1 MAKYFVCSDIH
12 GAESRLESAL
22 TRQSDIDTVVV
33 CGDLEMEVY
42 DVEEIIRRCTSR
54 SIDILMVRGNCD
66 PWFSS
71 SSRIPDQ
78 ITLTFNTKHKALVMH
93 SHLYRAS
100 SELMAY
106 AAKENAC
113 DIVIY
118 GHTHRQTDKEVYG
131 IRFLNP
137 GAMKNGN
144 YLIIE
149 TSGKGDLEVT
159 LY

>member
-1 MAKYFVCSDIH
+1 MKRNLGLAVCAAAGVLAGCLNLGTH
-12 GAESRLESAL
+12 
-22 TRQSDIDTVVV
+22 T
-33 CGDLEMEVY
+33 EM
-42 DVEEIIRRCTSR
+42 T
-54 SIDILMVRGNCD
+54 
-66 PWFSS
+66 
-71 SSRIPDQ
+71 
-78 ITLTFNTKHKALVMH
+78 
-93 SHLYRAS
+93 
-100 SELMAY
+100 
-106 AAKENAC
+106 C

>member
-54 SIDILMVRGNCD
+54 SIDIRMVRGNCD
-66 PWFSS
+66 SWFSS

-100 SELMAY
+100 SCAILVASCIFVTRSCFALPFVEKERSATLGSSMPQRTRAVS
-106 AAKENAC
+106 AA
-113 DIVIY
+113 
-118 GHTHRQTDKEVYG
+118 
-131 IRFLNP
+131 
-137 GAMKNGN
+137 
-144 YLIIE
+144 E
-149 TSGKGDLEVT
+149 TAI
-159 LY
+159 